1 MPDAQVSDPSAE
13 PCWFCRAERGEES
26 PPGGWIYDDGTWR
39 AGHVPEGWA
48 PAGTVVLE
56 ACRHFLD
63 LTEMNAEE
71 TATFAATTGKVIAA
85 IKEVT
90 EADRVYL
97 WSTMAQFPHMHVW
110 LIPWWEDAPK
120 DGPEYLVAMSELNP
134 CTQAEAENTARRL
147 QAVLAGSS

>member
-1 MPDAQVSDPSAE
+1 MSDAQVSDPSAE
-13 PCWFCRAERGEES
+13 PCWFCRTERGEES
-26 PPGGWIYDDGTWR
+26 PPGGWIHDDGTWR
-39 AGHVPEGWA
+39 AGHVPGGWA
-48 PAGTVVLE
+48 PAGTVVFE

-85 IKEVT
+85 IKQVT

-120 DGPEYLVAMSELNP
+120 DGPEYLVGMSELNP

-147 QAVLAGSS
+147 QAALA